1 VQEELKHC
9 QLLVFSDFNYG
20 CLPTELVDKIMHLA
34 NSMKVIMVADS
45 QSSSQT
51 GDIGRF
57 KNMVL
62 LTPTEREA
70 RLSLRDNESGLVV
83 LAENLRKQANAQNI
97 LLKIGEEGVI
107 VYSGNTSHSDWLTDR
122 IPALNFQPLDVAGAG
137 DSMLVSS
144 SLALATGV
152 SIWEAAA
159 IGSLAAAIQVSR
171 IGNIPLHKD
180 EILKVLE

>member
-1 VQEELKHC
+1 
-9 QLLVFSDFNYG
+9 
-20 CLPTELVDKIMHLA
+20 
-34 NSMKVIMVADS
+34 
-45 QSSSQT
+45 
-51 GDIGRF
+51 
-57 KNMVL
+57 MVL

-70 RLSLRDNESGLVV
+70 RLSLRDIESGLVV
-83 LAENLRKQANAQNI
+83 IAENLRKQANAQNI

-107 VYSGNTSHSDWLTDR
+107 VYSGNSSDWLTDR
-122 IPALNFQPLDVAGAG
+122 IPALNTQPVDVAGAG

-144 SLALATGV
+144 SLALATGA

-180 EILKVLE
+180 EILMALK